1 MIKEIEEKIQNF
13 LEKYNLLNPENTLLV
28 AFSGGI
34 DSLCLIDVLFK
45 LSKQYNFQLIAAHLN
60 HNWRGLESSM
70 EEERAKEYSIARNIT
85 FYSETLPENLPHTEL
100 EARNQ
105 RYEFFNRASKKFNA
119 TAILTGHT
127 LTDQVETV
135 LYRIIKGTGTIGL
148 KGIPEV
154 RYQDNLPPIYRPIL
168 TITRD
173 GTLKYCEENNLTPN
187 IDTSNFKE
195 EFLRNRI
202 RLSLIPELKTY
213 NSNIEEAILR
223 LSKVSTDAEELI
235 NEYLDQIKPAVYIK
249 EDEIN
254 TQTFIKFSPP
264 AKKRIILDF
273 LYSKGIEY
281 DFEKIDEVLSFIGES
296 SKLKSGN
303 TLSLTKDC
311 WLFVSCEIIKLIH
324 SIRADVIKSSVLV
337 NLNGETYHPELNK
350 TLKIIPWEKQT
361 KPDSYPP
368 EASNTAYVDL
378 GNIQAPLYFRTRKE
392 GDTIQPF
399 GMPGTMKLKK
409 YLINKGVPEFER
421 DKLPVLAVNSEVL
434 WITGVG
440 ISEKIKVK
448 NIPTHILE
456 VK

>member
-1 MIKEIEEKIQNF
+1 MVKEIEEKIKNF
-13 LEKYNLLNPENTLLV
+13 LEKYDLLNPENTLLV

-34 DSLCLIDVLFK
+34 DSLCLLDVLFN

-60 HNWRGLESSM
+60 HNWRGLESKM
-70 EEERAKEYSIARNIT
+70 EEERAKEYSLARNIT

-105 RYEFFNRASKKFNA
+105 RYEFLNKASKKFNA

-154 RYQDNLPPIYRPIL
+154 RYQDSLPPIYRPIL

-173 GTLKYCEENNLTPN
+173 ETLKYCEENNLTPN

-223 LSKVSTDAEELI
+223 LSKISTDAEELI
-235 NEYLDQIKPAVYIK
+235 NEYIDQLNPEIYINK
-249 EDEIN
+249 DEIS
-254 TQTFIKFSPP
+254 TQNFIKLSDP
-264 AKKRIILDF
+264 AKRRVILDF
-273 LYSKGIEY
+273 LSSNSLEY
-281 DFEKIDEVLSFIGES
+281 DFEKIDEVLNFIKEN

-324 SIRADVIKSSVLV
+324 SIRADMIKSSVLV

-350 TLKIIPWEKQT
+350 TLKIIPWEKQI

-368 EASNTAYVDL
+368 ETSNTAYVDL
-378 GNIQAPLYFRTRKE
+378 NGVQEPLYFRTRKE
-392 GDTIQPF
+392 GDKIQPF
-399 GMPGTMKLKK
+399 GMSGTMKLKK
-409 YLINKGVPEFER
+409 YLINKGIPEFER
-421 DKLPVLAVNSEVL
+421 DKLPVLNTDSEVL
-434 WITGVG
+434 WVTGVG
-440 ISEKIKVK
+440 INEKIRVK